1 MFIFITWI
9 VLSICVG
16 AFAGNRGR
24 HAAGWCVLS
33 FIISPALAFI
43 ILLVTKN
50 IKEEEEKNIK
60 LYRERLRWQEER
72 DDEERRHQQILL
84 AISKN
89 SNGSSV
95 LLSKSSGAIE
105 GSDSK
110 NCHFCGGEIKK
121 EAIICKYCDNI
132 LD

>member
-16 AFAGNRGR
+16 AFAENRGR

-33 FIISPALAFI
+33 FIISPVLAFI
-43 ILLVTKN
+43 ILLVTRN
-50 IKEEEEKNIK
+50 VKEEEDKKNA
-60 LYRERLRWQEER
+60 LARERLRLQEER
-72 DDEERRHQQILL
+72 YDEERRHQQILL

-89 SNGSSV
+89 SNGGSV
-95 LLSKSSGAIE
+95 SLNKNDGSID

-110 NCHFCGGEIKK
+110 NCQFCGGEIKK
-121 EAIICKYCDNI
+121 EAIICRYCDNI
-132 LD
+132 LN